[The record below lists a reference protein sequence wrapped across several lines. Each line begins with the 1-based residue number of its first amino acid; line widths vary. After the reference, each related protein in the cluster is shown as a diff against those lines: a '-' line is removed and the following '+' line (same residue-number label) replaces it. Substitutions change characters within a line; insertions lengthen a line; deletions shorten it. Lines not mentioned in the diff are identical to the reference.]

1 MVHPIINSALKILR
15 SISALF
21 FLGSLLVA
29 GGCYYDNEEALYPGT
44 VCDTTSPAY
53 TTTISSIISSNCQS
67 CHSGSSPSA
76 GLSLTSYSQVKSAV
90 ETKNLLN
97 HLLQQNGYSLMP
109 PSGQLSNCN
118 IDQINSWIAK
128 GMPEN

>member
-1 MVHPIINSALKILR
+1 M
-15 SISALF
+15 F
-21 FLGSLLVA
+21 FLGVLLVS

-44 VCDTTSPAY
+44 VCDTTSPSY
-53 TTTISSIISSNCQS
+53 TTTISTIISSNCQS
-67 CHSGSSPSA
+67 CHAGSTPSA

-90 ETKNLLN
+90 ETRNLLN
-97 HLLQQNGYSLMP
+97 HLLQKNGYSLMP

-118 IDQINSWIAK
+118 IDQINSWIAN